1 MSDRV
6 AGLIILALTIWFG
19 WTAGSYEASFG
30 DPLGPAAFPQMLA
43 VPAGILSLILIL
55 KPDPDPEWV
64 LGRPALKQL
73 ATLGVLIA
81 YALLL
86 EELGFV
92 LATALGVV
100 VMGRLLG
107 AGWGR
112 AAISGVVMSVT
123 LFVVFDRLLGLPL
136 PLYPAFVS

>member
-1 MSDRV
+1 MSDRI
-6 AGLIILALTIWFG
+6 AGLIVLALTIWFG
-19 WTAGSYEASFG
+19 WTAGSFEASFG

-43 VPAGILSLILIL
+43 IPAGILSLVLIL

-64 LGRPALKQL
+64 LGRPAAKQL

-92 LATALGVV
+92 IATTLAVVAL
-100 VMGRLLG
+100 GRLLG
-107 AGWGR
+107 AGWAR
-112 AAISGVVMSVT
+112 STASGVIMSVT

>member
-1 MSDRV
+1 MSDRI
-6 AGLIILALTIWFG
+6 AGLIILALTICFG

-43 VPAGILSLILIL
+43 VPAALLSLVLIL
-55 KPDPDPEWV
+55 KPDPNPEWV
-64 LGRPALKQL
+64 MGRPAVKQL
-73 ATLGVLIA
+73 ATLAVLIA

-92 LATALGVV
+92 LSTALGVIA
-100 VMGRLLG
+100 MGRLLG
-107 AGWGR
+107 AGWAR
-112 AAISGVVMSVT
+112 SVASGIVMSVT
-123 LFVVFDRLLGLPL
+123 LFFVFDRLLGLPL

>member
-1 MSDRV
+1 MSDRI

-43 VPAGILSLILIL
+43 VPAALLSLVLIF
-55 KPDPDPEWV
+55 KPDPNPEWV
-64 LGRPALKQL
+64 MGRPAVKQL
-73 ATLGVLIA
+73 ATLAVLIA

-92 LATALGVV
+92 LSTALGVIA
-100 VMGRLLG
+100 MGRLLG
-107 AGWGR
+107 AGWAR
-112 AAISGVVMSVT
+112 SVASGIVMSVT
-123 LFVVFDRLLGLPL
+123 LFFVFDRLLGLPL